1 MRMLHNLVGIVP
13 LNSVR
18 LLLHAFS
25 TDAVELYGY
34 RKIDLVYYVWSGN
47 VEWRQTYTAPIGPL
61 QAARIAPS

>member
-18 LLLHAFS
+18 RLLHAFS

-47 VEWRQTYTAPIGPL
+47 VE
-61 QAARIAPS
+61 